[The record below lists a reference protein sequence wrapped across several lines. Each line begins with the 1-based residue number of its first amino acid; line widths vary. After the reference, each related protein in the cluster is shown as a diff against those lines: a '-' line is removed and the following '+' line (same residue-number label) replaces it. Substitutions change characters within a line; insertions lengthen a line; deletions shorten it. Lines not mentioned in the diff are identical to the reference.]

1 MKYKKFVA
9 LIMILC
15 IGFGIF
21 GITFFVYAAT
31 KVDYTFSGSVNYE
44 SPLSKLKVEMN
55 VYRSLNATT
64 IDENT
69 HKANIQTLLN
79 FSDNSEE
86 ISQNFK
92 IMEGENYHDTQ
103 STYDPV
109 AGNNI
114 YYENNRMTKS
124 GIKFEFGEP
133 NDETQT
139 AYAFYLVIDVTNYDD
154 ETLIVEVLN
163 KTVNY
168 ENLNILFNQSVNI
181 PIEIDASQN
190 GVDGKQL
197 IIIGFALQDENES
210 IPQND
215 GFNYDLVFEVGELKR
230 NDNITPILN
239 DKVEITKV
247 LTNDT
252 QVGFEQNKISFY
264 KYTLLPHEEMKV
276 NITMKSIG
284 EVSSSYYKFVMNF
297 PTIVDS
303 MVINMESFYLKND
316 ASEKEFTITFYNNSN
331 QTIDLENVTTTL
343 SYEEV
348 DNLLRKE
355 DNNTPD
361 DESDDYY
368 YVEMGTYMGNFKTQY
383 LRWRYISSD
392 YTYSQPTGPNEQ
404 DLKDLSGIYV
414 LDTVHESL
422 RGKIFDTAS
431 NSYRDSVIRKYLNY
445 TNNQVVE
452 GAGTQEVSNMC
463 KDLNINVKNDVI
475 YSLISCRT
483 MESLY
488 SNIKNDS
495 GDSLIYSQETI
506 TDTNGNEI
514 SDTEF
519 DKFWIMSSYEATM
532 LITEQYRGW
541 DSAYCS
547 YWLRTPAEYITDV
560 VNAVTYSGDI
570 TFYNDVEQQDL
581 IVRPLFQI

>member
-445 TNNQVVE
+445 TNGQVI
-452 GAGTQEVSNMC
+452 ATGTSQEASNMC
-463 KDLNINVKNDVI
+463 KDLNINVGNDVI
-475 YSLISCRT
+475 YPLIAART
-483 MESLY
+483 VESLY
-488 SNIKNDS
+488 SNMKNDS
-495 GDSLIYSQETI
+495 GDSLVYSQDVI
-506 TDTNGNEI
+506 TDTNGNEV

-541 DSAYCS
+541 ESAYCS
-547 YWLRTPAEYITDV
+547 YWLRTPTEYTTNA
-560 VNAVTYSGDI
+560 VNSVTYSGDI
-570 TFYNDVEQQDL
+570 ILYIDISSENL
-581 IVRPLFQI
+581 IIRPMFQI

>member
-15 IGFGIF
+15 IGFSIF

>member
-15 IGFGIF
+15 IGFSIF

-31 KVDYTFSGSVNYE
+31 KIDYTFSGSVNYE

-86 ISQNFK
+86 MSQNFK

-343 SYEEV
+343 TYEEV

-532 LITEQYRGW
+532 LIAEQYRGW

>member
-15 IGFGIF
+15 IGFSIF

-343 SYEEV
+343 TYEEV